1 MKERSGRGRR
11 SDCKCRFHPLLLIS
25 TPSSESNV
33 AYKKSN
39 PPVLSLRLHRCLYPL
54 SAGVLPQKV
63 SSSDPLH
70 QYPWVRS
77 SKRESVVMHKTAGI
91 VHKRWSQCR
100 RPAAADTAQ
109 QRSKEMGKN
118 RSGGK
123 GKLWTCVCGKWI
135 MGAGT
140 EGDPEEK
147 HIWLGRRKKEK
158 NRTENAPTN
167 FRRKKNV
174 MICLKQICSTNWRL
188 WKKRTER
195 RKQVYK
201 MRWAEKEKMKPLN
214 WVFWG

>member
-77 SKRESVVMHKTAGI
+77 SKRESVVMHKTAGL
-91 VHKRWSQCR
+91 VHKQKS
-100 RPAAADTAQ
+100 AGHNADDLLLLKQLSRGA
-109 QRSKEMGKN
+109 KKWGK
-118 RSGGK
+118 
-123 GKLWTCVCGKWI
+123 I
-135 MGAGT
+135 GAG
-140 EGDPEEK
+140 
-147 HIWLGRRKKEK
+147 GR
-158 NRTENAPTN
+158 ENFGPVSVENESWGPAQRET
-167 FRRKKNV
+167 
-174 MICLKQICSTNWRL
+174 Q
-188 WKKRTER
+188 KRNTS
-195 RKQVYK
+195 
-201 MRWAEKEKMKPLN
+201 
-214 WVFWG
+214 G